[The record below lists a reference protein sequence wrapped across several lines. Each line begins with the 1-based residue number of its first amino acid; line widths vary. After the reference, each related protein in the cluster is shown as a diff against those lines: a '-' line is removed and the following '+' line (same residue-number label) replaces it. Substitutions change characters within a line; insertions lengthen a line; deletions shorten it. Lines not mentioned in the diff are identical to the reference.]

1 MFPTKKKKKRPYKNV
16 KLCSHFVKHDG
27 SSSNSQHRRIHS
39 PKTEMDSNKYLYIH
53 VHVSK
58 KWKQPKYPSAD
69 EQIDMLYIYTVHNLR
84 PLKSFFFLKK
94 NDFLKYIAN
103 THMLEYLGEDKQK

>member
-1 MFPTKKKKKRPYKNV
+1 
-16 KLCSHFVKHDG
+16 
-27 SSSNSQHRRIHS
+27 
-39 PKTEMDSNKYLYIH
+39 MDSNKYLYIH

-58 KWKQPKYPSAD
+58 KWKQHKYPSAN

-94 NDFLKYIAN
+94 NDFLIYIAN
-103 THMLEYLGEDKQK
+103 IHMLEYLGEDKQK